1 MTHNGRRPPLP
12 RMPFANLRA
21 PRLLCARMALAIAAL
36 AFALSGG
43 AHAAA
48 PEASK
53 TTVSVSLP
61 APGNAWLIDP
71 DAQWTVG
78 LQGGHQA
85 EGPWPE
91 PPSQRDWVKHEG
103 DPRGYGYGC
112 ACLKVVT
119 GPDQSIARILSAKG
133 KPLAQCRRDRA
144 LTALEPDYTS
154 DR

>member
-1 MTHNGRRPPLP
+1 MTHNGRRLPLP
-12 RMPFANLRA
+12 RLPFASLR
-21 PRLLCARMALAIAAL
+21 PPQPLPARMALAIAAL
-36 AFALSGG
+36 ALAGL
-43 AHAAA
+43 AAAA
-48 PEASK
+48 PPKPE
-53 TTVSVSLP
+53 TRCGWFINPT
-61 APGNAWLIDP
+61 PGNAWLIDP

-91 PPSQRDWVKHEG
+91 PPSERDWVKHDG